1 VVWNSVDA
9 GLGGN
14 MGNMGIG
21 LTLQTLQVNFNIS
34 LGTAHLL
41 LEYLNLYEV
50 LRT

>member
-14 MGNMGIG
+14 MGNMGMG
-21 LTLQTLQVNFNIS
+21 LTLQTLQVNFNIL

-41 LEYLNLYEV
+41 P
-50 LRT
+50 T